1 MKDMKAINFFK
12 QLCIATALL
21 TAVAGC
27 NDDNTSNLRLDGDT
41 WLESLT
47 LDEYEGVIDNDAMT
61 VVVGVP
67 ETYDVSAMTVSAIS
81 ASAGAETSVR
91 VGDVLNFTYPQSVT
105 VRNGDAYLDYTV
117 SVQHDAAS
125 ITSFVLNGSYIGVI
139 NQTNRT
145 ILVRVP
151 TTEDVTN
158 MVPAIGLSE
167 GATVTPAS
175 GEAQDFTE
183 PVEYTV
189 TYRTASATYTVT
201 VEQSDAPSAVYVGLA
216 TSISELNLEE
226 QEAANWMLQNVA
238 NSQYVSFDDV
248 RTGRVDLSECRVMW
262 WHLHIDGG
270 IDNRDRFTS
279 SAPAAIQAVT
289 AVRDFYEAGGS
300 LLLSRYATYYAV
312 DMGATADG
320 NNPNNCWGQ
329 VEESGEI
336 TGGPWSFYVDDNA
349 SHPVFQG
356 VVSSIDG
363 RNGVYTCDAGYRIT
377 NSTAQ
382 WHIGSDWGG
391 YATLDDWRNLHGG
404 LDLAYGG
411 DGAVVVWEYP
421 ENAAGGRIV
430 CIGSGAYDW
439 YSYGVDASA
448 DQYHANVATMTQNA
462 LNYLSEE

>member
-67 ETYDVSAMTVSAIS
+67 ETYDVSAMTVSAIT
-81 ASAGAETSVR
+81 ASAGAETSVH
-91 VGDVLNFTYPQSVT
+91 VGDVLNMTYPQAVT
-105 VRNGDAYLDYTV
+105 VRNGDAYLDYTLTV
-117 SVQHDAAS
+117 LPDAAS

-270 IDNRDRFTS
+270 IDNMTRFEE
-279 SAPAAIQAVT
+279 SAPAAVQAVT
-289 AVRDFYEAGGS
+289 AMRDFYEAGGS

-312 DMGATADG
+312 QMGATAEG
-320 NNPNNCWGQ
+320 NNRDNSWGK

>member
-1 MKDMKAINFFK
+1 MKAISKFRLFF
-12 QLCIATALL
+12 LATALL

-27 NDDNTSNLRLDGDT
+27 NDDNTSDLRLDGDT

-47 LDEYEGVIDNDAMT
+47 LDDYEGVIDNSTMT

-67 ETYDVSAMTVSAIS
+67 ETYDTDAMTVTGIT
-81 ASAGAETSVR
+81 ASAGAETSIQ
-91 VGDVLNFTYPQSVT
+91 VGDVLNFSYPQSVT

-117 SVQHDAAS
+117 TVQHDAAS
-125 ITSFVLNGSYIGVI
+125 ITSFVLNGSYMGII
-139 NQTNRT
+139 NQATRT

-158 MVPAIGLSE
+158 MVPTIGVSA

-175 GEAQDFTE
+175 GEALDFTQ
-183 PVEYTV
+183 PVEFTV
-189 TYRTASATYTVT
+189 TYRTATAVYTVT
-201 VEQSDAPSAVYVGLA
+201 VEQSDAPNAVYVGLA
-216 TSISELNLEE
+216 STLSELNPEE

-238 NSQYVSFDDV
+238 NAQYVSFDDV

-270 IDNRDRFTS
+270 IDNMDRFES

-289 AVRDFYEAGGS
+289 AMREFYENGGS
-300 LLLSRYATYYAV
+300 LLLTRYATYYAV
-312 DMGATADG
+312 QMGATADG

-336 TGGPWSFYVDDNA
+336 TTGAWSFFVDDNA
-349 SHPVFQG
+349 SHPIFQG
-356 VVSSIDG
+356 VVSSIDE

-391 YATLDDWRNLHGG
+391 YPTLDDWRNLHGG
-404 LDLAYGG
+404 LDLGYGG

-439 YSYGVDASA
+439 YSFDVDASA
-448 DQYHANVATMTQNA
+448 DQYHGNVATMTQNA
-462 LNYLSEE
+462 INYLSQD

>member
-1 MKDMKAINFFK
+1 MKTMSKFRLFF
-12 QLCIATALL
+12 LATVLL
-21 TAVAGC
+21 AAVAGC
-27 NDDNTSNLRLDGDT
+27 NDDNTSDLRLDGDT

-47 LDEYEGVIDNDAMT
+47 LDEYEGVIDNAAMT

-67 ETYDVSAMTVSAIS
+67 ETYDASAMTVTGIT
-81 ASAGAETSVR
+81 ASAGAETSMN
-91 VGDVLNFTYPQSVT
+91 VGDVLNFTYPQSLT

-117 SVQHDAAS
+117 TVQRDAAS
-125 ITSFVLNGSYIGVI
+125 ITSFVLNGNYIGII

-158 MVPAIGLSE
+158 MVPTIGLSE

-175 GEAQDFTE
+175 GEALDFTQ
-183 PVEYTV
+183 PVEFTV
-189 TYRTASATYTVT
+189 TYRTATVVYTVT
-201 VEQSDAPSAVYVGLA
+201 VEQSDSPSAVYVGLA
-216 TSISELNLEE
+216 TSVAELNPEE

-248 RTGRVDLSECRVMW
+248 RTGRIDLSECNVMW
-262 WHLHIDGG
+262 WHLHVDGG
-270 IDNRDRFTS
+270 IDNMERFEAA
-279 SAPAAIQAVT
+279 APAAVQAVT
-289 AVRDFYEAGGS
+289 AMKEFYENGGS
-300 LLLSRYATYYAV
+300 LLLTRYATYYAV
-312 DMGATADG
+312 HMGATADG

-336 TGGPWSFYVDDNA
+336 TTGPWSFYVDDNA
-349 SHPVFQG
+349 THPIFQG

-363 RNGVYTCDAGYRIT
+363 RNGVYTCDSGYRIT

-391 YATLDDWRNLHGG
+391 YSTLDDWRNLHGG
-404 LDLAYGG
+404 LDLGYGG
-411 DGAVVVWEYP
+411 DGAVVVWEYS

-439 YSYGVDASA
+439 YSFGVDASS
-448 DQYHANVATMTQNA
+448 DQYHGNVATMTQNA
-462 LNYLSEE
+462 INYLSEE

>member
-1 MKDMKAINFFK
+1 MKDMKSINFFK

-320 NNPNNCWGQ
+320 NNPNNCWGRWKRA
-329 VEESGEI
+329 VKSPADRG
-336 TGGPWSFYVDDNA
+336 A
-349 SHPVFQG
+349 STWTTTP
-356 VVSSIDG
+356 
-363 RNGVYTCDAGYRIT
+363 RT
-377 NSTAQ
+377 
-382 WHIGSDWGG
+382 
-391 YATLDDWRNLHGG
+391 
-404 LDLAYGG
+404 
-411 DGAVVVWEYP
+411 P
-421 ENAAGGRIV
+421 
-430 CIGSGAYDW
+430 
-439 YSYGVDASA
+439 YSKAW
-448 DQYHANVATMTQNA
+448 
-462 LNYLSEE
+462 